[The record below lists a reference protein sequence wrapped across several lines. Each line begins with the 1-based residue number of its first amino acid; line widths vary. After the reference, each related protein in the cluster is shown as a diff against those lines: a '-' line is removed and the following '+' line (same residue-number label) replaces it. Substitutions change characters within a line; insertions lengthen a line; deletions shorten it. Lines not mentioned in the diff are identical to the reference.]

1 MGNTLTIFDLD
12 NTLIQGD
19 SSTVWS
25 QFMVREGL
33 ATQKGYLAREARL
46 MADYDRGEM
55 NIADYVALI
64 QAPLAGIPKSDVDA
78 LVARCVREAILPRV
92 YPQAWELIRR
102 LRAEGEQMLIISASV
117 SLLVQ
122 AVAAA
127 LEIDQAL
134 GIDVAM
140 VDGGYS
146 GEITGIP
153 SYQQGKVARLT
164 QWREAHPQYDGEVTF
179 YTDSINDLP
188 LCLHADRVRLVN
200 PCPQLQAAG
209 AGYGWPVL
217 SWRLE

>member
-78 LVARCVREAILPRV
+78 LVARCVARSCPGS
-92 YPQAWELIRR
+92 IRR
-102 LRAEGEQMLIISASV
+102 RGSSFV
-117 SLLVQ
+117 VC
-122 AVAAA
+122 
-127 LEIDQAL
+127 
-134 GIDVAM
+134 G
-140 VDGGYS
+140 
-146 GEITGIP
+146 P
-153 SYQQGKVARLT
+153 
-164 QWREAHPQYDGEVTF
+164 RE
-179 YTDSINDLP
+179 SR
-188 LCLHADRVRLVN
+188 C
-200 PCPQLQAAG
+200 
-209 AGYGWPVL
+209 
-217 SWRLE
+217 

>member
-1 MGNTLTIFDLD
+1 
-12 NTLIQGD
+12 
-19 SSTVWS
+19 
-25 QFMVREGL
+25 
-33 ATQKGYLAREARL
+33 
-46 MADYDRGEM
+46 
-55 NIADYVALI
+55 
-64 QAPLAGIPKSDVDA
+64 
-78 LVARCVREAILPRV
+78 
-92 YPQAWELIRR
+92 
-102 LRAEGEQMLIISASV
+102 MLIISASV

-134 GIDVAM
+134 GIDVEM

-146 GEITGIP
+146 GVIAGIP
-153 SYQQGKVARLT
+153 SYQQGKVARLA

-200 PCPQLQAAG
+200 PRPQLQAAG

>member
-127 LEIDQAL
+127 LGSIRRWVLTWRWSTAATAVKSP
-134 GIDVAM
+134 GSPAISRGRWRVWR
-140 VDGGYS
+140 S
-146 GEITGIP
+146 G
-153 SYQQGKVARLT
+153 ARRIRSMT
-164 QWREAHPQYDGEVTF
+164 AR
-179 YTDSINDLP
+179 
-188 LCLHADRVRLVN
+188 
-200 PCPQLQAAG
+200 
-209 AGYGWPVL
+209 
-217 SWRLE
+217 

>member
-1 MGNTLTIFDLD
+1 M
-12 NTLIQGD
+12 
-19 SSTVWS
+19 
-25 QFMVREGL
+25 
-33 ATQKGYLAREARL
+33 
-46 MADYDRGEM
+46 
-55 NIADYVALI
+55 
-64 QAPLAGIPKSDVDA
+64 
-78 LVARCVREAILPRV
+78 ARCVREAILPRV

-153 SYQQGKVARLT
+153 SYQQGKVARLA
-164 QWREAHPQYDGEVTF
+164 QWREAHPEYDGEVTF

-200 PCPQLQAAG
+200 PLSAAAG
-209 AGYGWPVL
+209 GRCRIRLAGAELAAGIAERINFSTGLWVQ
-217 SWRLE
+217 SSQSG

>member
-92 YPQAWELIRR
+92 YPHVGAHSSSAGRGRADADYLR
-102 LRAEGEQMLIISASV
+102 LG
-117 SLLVQ
+117 
-122 AVAAA
+122 
-127 LEIDQAL
+127 
-134 GIDVAM
+134 
-140 VDGGYS
+140 
-146 GEITGIP
+146 
-153 SYQQGKVARLT
+153 
-164 QWREAHPQYDGEVTF
+164 
-179 YTDSINDLP
+179 
-188 LCLHADRVRLVN
+188 
-200 PCPQLQAAG
+200 
-209 AGYGWPVL
+209 
-217 SWRLE
+217 

>member
-64 QAPLAGIPKSDVDA
+64 RAPLAGIPKSDVDA

-146 GEITGIP
+146 GVIAGIP
-153 SYQQGKVARLT
+153 AISREGGASGAVAR
-164 QWREAHPQYDGEVTF
+164 
-179 YTDSINDLP
+179 
-188 LCLHADRVRLVN
+188 
-200 PCPQLQAAG
+200 G
-209 AGYGWPVL
+209 ASAV
-217 SWRLE
+217 

>member
-19 SSTVWS
+19 SSTIWS

-127 LEIDQAL
+127 LEIEQAL

-146 GEITGIP
+146 GEIAGIP
-153 SYQQGKVARLT
+153 SYQQGKVARLA

-200 PCPQLQAAG
+200 PCAQLQAAG

>member
-78 LVARCVREAILPRV
+78 LVA
-92 YPQAWELIRR
+92 
-102 LRAEGEQMLIISASV
+102 
-117 SLLVQ
+117 
-122 AVAAA
+122 AA

-134 GIDVAM
+134 GIDVEM

-146 GEITGIP
+146 GVIAGIP
-153 SYQQGKVARLT
+153 SYQQGKVARLA

>member
-78 LVARCVREAILPRV
+78 LVARCRAKGKGVLGPIVPPTAEN
-92 YPQAWELIRR
+92 
-102 LRAEGEQMLIISASV
+102 LRT
-117 SLLVQ
+117 
-122 AVAAA
+122 
-127 LEIDQAL
+127 
-134 GIDVAM
+134 M
-140 VDGGYS
+140 VDRGYS
-146 GEITGIP
+146 MVICG
-153 SYQQGKVARLT
+153 
-164 QWREAHPQYDGEVTF
+164 
-179 YTDSINDLP
+179 NDMWHFQNA
-188 LCLHADRVRLVN
+188 LHAMMNGPIAEARRH
-200 PCPQLQAAG
+200 
-209 AGYGWPVL
+209 YGL
-217 SWRLE
+217 

>member
-146 GEITGIP
+146 GESWGSSP
-153 SYQQGKVARLT
+153 SLRFAWWSAACRGGGCQDCCLP
-164 QWREAHPQYDGEVTF
+164 WRGWCYWCGAAWRPHRWRRWG
-179 YTDSINDLP
+179 S
-188 LCLHADRVRLVN
+188 CLR
-200 PCPQLQAAG
+200 
-209 AGYGWPVL
+209 
-217 SWRLE
+217 WRRCC

>member
-33 ATQKGYLAREARL
+33 ATQKGYLAREAQL

-55 NIADYVALI
+55 NIGDYVALI

-78 LVARCVREAILPRV
+78 LVTRCVREAILPRV

-146 GEITGIP
+146 GVIAGIP
-153 SYQQGKVARLT
+153 SYQQGKVARLA
-164 QWREAHPQYDGEVTF
+164 QWREAHPQYDGEVT
-179 YTDSINDLP
+179 
-188 LCLHADRVRLVN
+188 DRKSVV
-200 PCPQLQAAG
+200 
-209 AGYGWPVL
+209 
-217 SWRLE
+217 

>member
-1 MGNTLTIFDLD
+1 M
-12 NTLIQGD
+12 
-19 SSTVWS
+19 
-25 QFMVREGL
+25 
-33 ATQKGYLAREARL
+33 
-46 MADYDRGEM
+46 
-55 NIADYVALI
+55 
-64 QAPLAGIPKSDVDA
+64 
-78 LVARCVREAILPRV
+78 REAILPRV

-153 SYQQGKVARLT
+153 AISREGGASGAVAR
-164 QWREAHPQYDGEVTF
+164 
-179 YTDSINDLP
+179 
-188 LCLHADRVRLVN
+188 
-200 PCPQLQAAG
+200 G
-209 AGYGWPVL
+209 ASAV
-217 SWRLE
+217 

>member
-122 AVAAA
+122 AVA
-127 LEIDQAL
+127 
-134 GIDVAM
+134 
-140 VDGGYS
+140 DGGYS

-153 SYQQGKVARLT
+153 SYQQGKVARLA

>member
-1 MGNTLTIFDLD
+1 
-12 NTLIQGD
+12 
-19 SSTVWS
+19 
-25 QFMVREGL
+25 
-33 ATQKGYLAREARL
+33 

-102 LRAEGEQMLIISASV
+102 LRAEEQMLIISASV

-140 VDGGYS
+140 VDGGYTGSLPGSPAISRGRWRVWRS
-146 GEITGIP
+146 G
-153 SYQQGKVARLT
+153 ARRIRSMT
-164 QWREAHPQYDGEVTF
+164 AR
-179 YTDSINDLP
+179 
-188 LCLHADRVRLVN
+188 
-200 PCPQLQAAG
+200 
-209 AGYGWPVL
+209 
-217 SWRLE
+217 